1 MYRAICYLLVGV
13 FWNLALFLHS
23 NALSAQPSGI
33 VLSFCWLDWVL
44 SFECGQPLW
53 SVLWMG
59 SHRWKLVLISP
70 SLNLPQ
76 KQEIPCLMCEFCLF
90 FFFLECHK
98 NLLSISCDI
107 SDSLSFFLSPDFKS
121 KIIPPSKCSHPI
133 NLSSFKTTKERL
145 FVFLKIYL
153 EVY

>member
-23 NALSAQPSGI
+23 NALSAQLSGI

-59 SHRWKLVLISP
+59 SHRWKLVLISS

-90 FFFLECHK
+90 FFWSATRTYSVSVVILSAILSASFY
-98 NLLSISCDI
+98 LLISKVKLYHLPNVPI
-107 SDSLSFFLSPDFKS
+107 PLILVVLKLLKKDSCLS
-121 KIIPPSKCSHPI
+121 
-133 NLSSFKTTKERL
+133 
-145 FVFLKIYL
+145 
-153 EVY
+153 